1 MSKKEESYQEENAKL
16 LREAE
21 KLASQLS
28 INLVFFYEERV
39 RISDQYRDLNNARK
53 VPYEELSKADSFGAN
68 NGFKGIVNEFESILN
83 FVNEFYEGNF
93 EVYNSDELN
102 KEIYEGHLRI
112 VESYF
117 EHICKWIGNE
127 KES

>member
-1 MSKKEESYQEENAKL
+1 MNYPIELYDLSNCKGVICIFTSGIEKILFDDVKKICLY
-16 LREAE
+16 
-21 KLASQLS
+21 KLAQFKTNQERDNWNNY
-28 INLVFFYEERV
+28 INDRFDT
-39 RISDQYRDLNNARK
+39 S
-53 VPYEELSKADSFGAN
+53 SCSFPET
-68 NGFKGIVNEFESILN
+68 FNEFESILN

-112 VESYF
+112 VESWF

-127 KES
+127 KESQ